1 MVMCNLFLNNS
12 QAQYPSSE
20 YQKMPFPWI
29 HRFLTEYDIPQQL
42 EAKTLIFYLL
52 SYIRLY
58 EELWSLFVQNSN
70 LGTEQFWNM
79 FNEYRTFKILLF
91 WLSIFNIWN
100 TENHAIS

>member
-1 MVMCNLFLNNS
+1 
-12 QAQYPSSE
+12 
-20 YQKMPFPWI
+20 
-29 HRFLTEYDIPQQL
+29 
-42 EAKTLIFYLL
+42 LL